1 MHGLSEIVFPR
12 KAWQSVVFC
21 YSNWYSIYKCM
32 INSSCSLKWKLKNSI
47 INFGELDEK
56 KSVINKEKNIYTCI
70 YKYTLVQTLGFFLN
84 WYCDRLVQNH
94 KQKEEWSTNK

>member
-21 YSNWYSIYKCM
+21 YSNWYLIYKCM

-47 INFGELDEK
+47 INFEELDGK
-56 KSVINKEKNIYTCI
+56 KYVINKEKNIYTCI
-70 YKYTLVQTLGFFLN
+70 YKYTLVQTLFFFKLIL
-84 WYCDRLVQNH
+84 WQTCA
-94 KQKEEWSTNK
+94 KS